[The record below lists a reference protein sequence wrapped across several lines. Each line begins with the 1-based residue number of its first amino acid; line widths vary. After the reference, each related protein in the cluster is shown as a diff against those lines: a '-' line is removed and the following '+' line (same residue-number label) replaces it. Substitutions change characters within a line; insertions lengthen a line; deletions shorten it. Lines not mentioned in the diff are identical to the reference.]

1 MSPIGTLVIAL
12 LIATAITSSVGNLV
26 IALLIAKRIARV
38 EDEMIVLKMHA
49 EDADIAKSQVISS
62 TVELEQDE
70 IVDHVEEKL
79 DEAERKLEEVGM
91 RSMLITMVNKKLT
104 SVSIHS

>member
-38 EDEMIVLKMHA
+38 EDEA
-49 EDADIAKSQVISS
+49 GA
-62 TVELEQDE
+62 
-70 IVDHVEEKL
+70 
-79 DEAERKLEEVGM
+79 G
-91 RSMLITMVNKKLT
+91 
-104 SVSIHS
+104 